1 MVSTRPPPPGIAQR
15 RQARGAPIVNEAR
28 DTMKLPILPPALAA
42 LALSIASLSGCTRD
56 ADPAPAAHVDAGAPA
71 SQGRASYM
79 DEFNE
84 SIRSMSGEHESGVH
98 INRGWGVFN
107 TIKAAPAAEPAA
119 SACAASSDA
128 SIVGDAGGARRA
140 HARRPNPAAGDSR
153 MS

>member
-1 MVSTRPPPPGIAQR
+1 MVSTRKPPGIAQR
-15 RQARGAPIVNEAR
+15 RPARGAPIVNEAR
-28 DTMKLPILPPALAA
+28 DTMKLPILPRPAA

-140 HARRPNPAAGDSR
+140 HAHRPNPAAGDSR